1 MSRILRH
8 VGKRDFKKV
17 HQRQVDE
24 QRELAAK
31 KLKEWQEAEEERR
44 QIEEIARPYKS
55 DWRRD
60 LIEAMTTDSIATEL
74 LPAYGDVD
82 LGTAYPNFTLSGT
95 GIAGY
100 NSTTKSMIG
109 SRDRYDTIVVRVTS
123 NSAEWEILDGGY
135 NANFD
140 ALGSGGTGSY
150 TVVIPRVYGSL
161 YYTARDNGSISF
173 STVYQRRSPMNV
185 GVRLD
190 DPEAN
195 AFMKG
200 HLGGDKERKKRFK
213 EQLEA
218 SKEWMDY
225 LGLEGSKT
233 SPGDIE
239 LGQAHPPGGPNP
251 YGTPGA
257 DDPYQ
262 DPPFPDDPFDD
273 SDFEDPFPDLPLA

>member
-1 MSRILRH
+1 MSLRNHIDIKRIKRLHKKKIKREKIAEILR
-8 VGKRDFKKV
+8 
-17 HQRQVDE
+17 QQ
-24 QRELAAK
+24 
-31 KLKEWQEAEEERR
+31 
-44 QIEEIARPYKS
+44 EEILAELKRIEIKEDPKFS
-55 DWRRD
+55 NWRRD
-60 LIEAMTTDSIATEL
+60 LENLNETMTSSGMGMINYPAM
-74 LPAYGDVD
+74 GDVD